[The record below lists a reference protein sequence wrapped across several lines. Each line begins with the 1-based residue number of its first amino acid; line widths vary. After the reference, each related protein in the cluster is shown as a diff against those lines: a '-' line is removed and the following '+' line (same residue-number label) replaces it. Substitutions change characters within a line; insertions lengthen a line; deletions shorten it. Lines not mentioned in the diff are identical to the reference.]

1 MVSYGFTK
9 EVCTKKRQR
18 RLMFQ
23 DLKGYKSGD
32 KKKKEPSD
40 LNEETN
46 YIQ

>member
-1 MVSYGFTK
+1 MIWFHKRSVYQKKAKKTDVLGL
-9 EVCTKKRQR
+9 EVLQ
-18 RLMFQ
+18 
-23 DLKGYKSGD
+23 SGD

>member
-1 MVSYGFTK
+1 MVSQK
-9 EVCTKKRQR
+9 KSVPKKRQR

-23 DLKGYKSGD
+23 DLKCYKSGD

-46 YIQ
+46 YMQ